1 MSIATYPIKRV
12 APPSHDV
19 VGTLERGCVDHGID
33 QLANRLADLRTFLAS
48 DLDEVDRLI
57 ASVGANGKTVAE
69 ASVRHLL
76 SQDGKRIRPIC
87 VALAAHVG
95 RGFSDSARTYAVA
108 VELVHNATLL
118 HDDVVDLGVRR
129 RGAEAARMI
138 YGNAAS
144 IFGGDWLLVEA
155 LRDIQRVGN
164 FDVLGRM
171 LDVVREMVIAESI
184 QLERRGKL
192 DTTVNEYFQIVEGKT
207 ASLFRWAMF
216 AGAVAGGVSDVARD
230 ALVDYGRK
238 VGVAFQVVDDVLDVA
253 GDAETT
259 GKNLLADLA
268 EGKMTYP
275 MLRALERRADLA
287 PLLEVACAGDD
298 VAPEVGGRII
308 SILRACGVVDE
319 CLDFARRLC
328 NEAIASLD
336 VVPDGMA
343 KTALVAVAKATPER
357 RK

>member
-19 VGTLERGCVDHGID
+19 VASLERGCVDHGID
-33 QLANRLADLRTFLAS
+33 PLANRLADLRAFLAS
-48 DLDEVDRLI
+48 DLDEVDRTI
-57 ASVGANGKTVAE
+57 AAVAAGGRTRAE

-76 SQDGKRIRPIC
+76 AQDGKRIRPIC

-95 RGFSDSARTYAVA
+95 RGFTDDARTYAVA

-155 LRDIQRVGN
+155 LCDIQRVGN
-164 FDVLGRM
+164 SEVLGRM
-171 LDVVREMVIAESI
+171 LDVVREMVIAESM

-192 DTTVNEYFQIVEGKT
+192 DTTVNEYFQIIEGKT

-216 AGAVAGGVSDVARD
+216 AGAVAGGASEGVRD

-253 GDAETT
+253 GDSETT
-259 GKNLLADLA
+259 GKMLLADLA

-275 MLRALERRADLA
+275 MLRALERRPDLA
-287 PLLEVACAGDD
+287 PMLELACSGDE
-298 VAPEVGGRII
+298 VAPELGARIATV
-308 SILRACGVVDE
+308 LRSCGVIEE
-319 CLDFARRLC
+319 CLELARRLC
-328 NEAIASLD
+328 NEAIAALE
-336 VVPDGMA
+336 VVPDGIA
-343 KTALVAVAKATPER
+343 KTALVAVARATPER
-357 RK
+357 RR

>member
-19 VGTLERGCVDHGID
+19 VGSLERGCVDHGID
-33 QLANRLADLRTFLAS
+33 PLAHRLADQRAFLAS
-48 DLDEVDRLI
+48 DLNEVERMI
-57 ASVGANGKTVAE
+57 ADVGATGNTLAE

-95 RGFSDSARTYAVA
+95 RGFTEAARTYSVA

-171 LDVVREMVIAESI
+171 LDVVRE
-184 QLERRGKL
+184 RRIRIC
-192 DTTVNEYFQIVEGKT
+192 T
-207 ASLFRWAMF
+207 
-216 AGAVAGGVSDVARD
+216 VAGW
-230 ALVDYGRK
+230 
-238 VGVAFQVVDDVLDVA
+238 A
-253 GDAETT
+253 GDS
-259 GKNLLADLA
+259 
-268 EGKMTYP
+268 
-275 MLRALERRADLA
+275 RRCSAW
-287 PLLEVACAGDD
+287 PTR
-298 VAPEVGGRII
+298 PR
-308 SILRACGVVDE
+308 
-319 CLDFARRLC
+319 
-328 NEAIASLD
+328 
-336 VVPDGMA
+336 
-343 KTALVAVAKATPER
+343 
-357 RK
+357 

>member
-19 VGTLERGCVDHGID
+19 VGSLERGCVDHGID
-33 QLANRLADLRTFLAS
+33 PLAHRLADLRAFLAG
-48 DLDEVDRLI
+48 DLDEVDRAI
-57 ASVGANGKTVAE
+57 AAVGAGGKTRAE

-76 SQDGKRIRPIC
+76 AQDGKRIRPIC

-95 RGFSDSARTYAVA
+95 RGFTDAARTYAVA

-164 FDVLGRM
+164 ADVLGRM
-171 LDVVREMVIAESI
+171 LDVVREMVIAESM

-192 DTTVNEYFQIVEGKT
+192 DTNVNEYFQIIDGKT

-216 AGAVAGGVSDVARD
+216 AGAVAGGVSDAARD

-259 GKNLLADLA
+259 GKTLLADLA

-275 MLRALERRADLA
+275 MLRALERRPDLA
-287 PLLEVACAGDD
+287 PMLEVACAGGD
-298 VAPEVGGRII
+298 VAPELGARIATV
-308 SILRACGVVDE
+308 LRSSGVIEESVE
-319 CLDFARRLC
+319 LARRLC
-328 NEAIASLD
+328 HEAISALE
-336 VVPDGMA
+336 VVPEGIA
-343 KTALVAVAKATPER
+343 KTALVAVARATPER
-357 RK
+357 RR

>member
-19 VGTLERGCVDHGID
+19 VGSLERGCVDHGID
-33 QLANRLADLRTFLAS
+33 PLAHRLADLRAFLAS
-48 DLDEVDRLI
+48 DLDEVDRAI
-57 ASVGANGKTVAE
+57 AAVGVNGQTVAE

-87 VALAAHVG
+87 VALASYVG
-95 RGFSDSARTYAVA
+95 RGFTDAARTYAVA

-171 LDVVREMVIAESI
+171 LDVVREMVIAESL
-184 QLERRGKL
+184 QLERRGKF
-192 DTTVNEYFQIVEGKT
+192 DTTVNEYFQIIEGKT

-216 AGAVAGGVSDVARD
+216 AGAVAGGVSDTARD

-238 VGVAFQVVDDVLDVA
+238 VGVAFQMVDDVLDVA
-253 GDAETT
+253 GDTETT
-259 GKNLLADLA
+259 GKTLLADLA

-275 MLRALERRADLA
+275 MLRALERRPDLA
-287 PLLEVACAGDD
+287 PMLQVACAGDD
-298 VAPEVGGRII
+298 VAPELGARIVTV
-308 SILRACGVVDE
+308 LRSCGVVDE
-319 CLDFARRLC
+319 CLELSRRLC
-328 NEAIASLD
+328 DEAVSALD
-336 VVPDGMA
+336 VVPDGVA
-343 KTALVAVAKATPER
+343 KTALVAVARATPER
-357 RK
+357 RR

>member
-1 MSIATYPIKRV
+1 MSIATCQVKRV
-12 APPSHDV
+12 TPHSHDV
-19 VGTLERGCVDHGID
+19 VGTLHRGCVDHGID
-33 QLANRLADLRTFLAS
+33 PLARRLADLRAFLAS
-48 DLDEVDRLI
+48 DLDEVDRAI
-57 ASVGANGKTVAE
+57 AAVGAGGRTRAE

-76 SQDGKRIRPIC
+76 AQDGKRIRPIC

-95 RGFSDSARTYAVA
+95 RGFTDAARTYAVA

-118 HDDVVDLGVRR
+118 HDDVVDMGVRR

-164 FDVLGRM
+164 PDVLARM
-171 LDVVREMVIAESI
+171 LDVVHEMIVAESM

-192 DTTVNEYFQIVEGKT
+192 DTTVKEYFQIIDGKT

-216 AGAVAGGVSDVARD
+216 AGAVAGGVGDRACD

-238 VGVAFQVVDDVLDVA
+238 IGTAFQVVDDVLDVA

-259 GKNLLADLA
+259 GKTLLADLA

-275 MLRALERRADLA
+275 MLRALERRSDLG
-287 PLLEVACAGDD
+287 PMLQNACAGDD
-298 VAPEVGGRII
+298 VAPELGARIAAV
-308 SILRACGVVDE
+308 LRASGVVEDSLE
-319 CLDFARRLC
+319 FARQLC
-328 NEAIASLD
+328 HEAISALEA
-336 VVPDGMA
+336 VPDGIG
-343 KTALVAVAKATPER
+343 KTALVAVARATPER
-357 RK
+357 RR

>member
-19 VGTLERGCVDHGID
+19 VGSLERGCADHGID
-33 QLANRLADLRTFLAS
+33 PLAHRLADLRAFLAS
-48 DLDEVDRLI
+48 DLNEVDRAI
-57 ASVGANGKTVAE
+57 AAVGANGQTVAE

-76 SQDGKRIRPIC
+76 AQDGKRIRPIC
-87 VALAAHVG
+87 VALAAHLG
-95 RGFSDSARTYAVA
+95 RGFTDAARTYAVA

-129 RGAEAARMI
+129 RGADAARMI

-171 LDVVREMVIAESI
+171 LDVVHEMVIAESI

-192 DTTVNEYFQIVEGKT
+192 DTTVNEYFHIIEGKT

-216 AGAVAGGVSDVARD
+216 AGAVAGGVSDGARE

-259 GKNLLADLA
+259 GKTLLADLA

-275 MLRALERRADLA
+275 MLRGLERRPELA
-287 PLLEVACAGDD
+287 PMLEIACAGDD
-298 VAPEVGGRII
+298 VAPELGARIVTV
-308 SILRACGVVDE
+308 LRSCGVVEE
-319 CLDFARRLC
+319 CLDLARRLC
-328 NEAIASLD
+328 NEAIAALE
-336 VVPDGMA
+336 VVPDGAA
-343 KTALVAVAKATPER
+343 KAALIAVARATPER
-357 RK
+357 RR

>member
-19 VGTLERGCVDHGID
+19 VGSLERGCVAHGID
-33 QLANRLADLRTFLAS
+33 PLAHRLADLRAFLAS
-48 DLDEVDRLI
+48 DLDEVDRVI
-57 ASVGANGKTVAE
+57 AAVGSNGQTVAE

-76 SQDGKRIRPIC
+76 AQDGKRIRPIC
-87 VALAAHVG
+87 VALAANVG
-95 RGFSDSARTYAVA
+95 RGFTDTARTYAVA

-155 LRDIQRVGN
+155 LRDIQRAGN
-164 FDVLGRM
+164 FEVLGRM

-192 DTTVNEYFQIVEGKT
+192 DTTVNEYFQIIEGKT

-216 AGAVAGGVSDVARD
+216 AGAVAGGVPDAARD

-259 GKNLLADLA
+259 GKTLLADLA

-275 MLRALERRADLA
+275 MLRALERRPDLA
-287 PLLEVACAGDD
+287 PLLEIACAGDD
-298 VAPEVGGRII
+298 VAPELGARII
-308 SILRACGVVDE
+308 TILRSCGVVQE
-319 CLDFARRLC
+319 CLDLTRRLC
-328 NEAIASLD
+328 NEAILALD
-336 VVPDGMA
+336 IVPDGIA
-343 KTALVAVAKATPER
+343 KTALVAVARATPER
-357 RK
+357 RR